1 MHKLNITLTDDEY
14 DSLLA
19 LNIWTVIGT
28 SKSRRK
34 NEKAMAALTKKLID
48 ACMAEYKKEK
58 KDA

>member
-1 MHKLNITLTDDEY
+1 MYKLNITLTDDEY

-48 ACMAEYKKEK
+48 ACMGENKNEPKS
-58 KDA
+58 

>member
-19 LNIWTVIGT
+19 LNIWTVLS
-28 SKSRRK
+28 SKNK

-48 ACMAEYKKEK
+48 ACMEK